1 MKSKTKTT
9 YIGFKCAPEQKEQ
22 IISKCRKYGL
32 SMSEFIRVSCV
43 RSSINIISGIPELTI
58 ELSRIG
64 KKLLTRS
71 LRAVYLH
78 PQSLEA
84 SELARIA
91 DDLDAIKD
99 LITELKE
106 NTIHA
111 DH

>member
-1 MKSKTKTT
+1 MRAGAERTD
-9 YIGFKCAPEQKEQ
+9 YLQMQK
-22 IISKCRKYGL
+22 IWSLHVRIYPGL
-32 SMSEFIRVSCV
+32 LRPQLHQYHKWNP
-43 RSSINIISGIPELTI
+43 RA
-58 ELSRIG
+58 SRIG
-64 KKLLTRS
+64 KNFNQIV
-71 LRAVYLH
+71 RAVYLH

>member
-64 KKLLTRS
+64 KNFNQIV
-71 LRAVYLH
+71 RAVYLH
-78 PQSLEA
+78 PQSLKA

>member
-64 KKLLTRS
+64 KNFNQIV
-71 LRAVYLH
+71 RAVYLH

-99 LITELKE
+99 LMLSMPKS
-106 NTIHA
+106 
-111 DH
+111 

>member
-58 ELSRIG
+58 EI
-64 KKLLTRS
+64 LTRS
-71 LRAVYLH
+71 CEPSICIRNLWKQVSL
-78 PQSLEA
+78 PGSPMIWTQSKIL
-84 SELARIA
+84 SQ
-91 DDLDAIKD
+91 
-99 LITELKE
+99 
-106 NTIHA
+106 N
-111 DH
+111 

>member
-1 MKSKTKTT
+1 MRAGAERTD
-9 YIGFKCAPEQKEQ
+9 YLQMQK
-22 IISKCRKYGL
+22 IWSLHVRIYPGL
-32 SMSEFIRVSCV
+32 

-64 KKLLTRS
+64 KNFNQIV
-71 LRAVYLH
+71 RAVYLH

>member
-1 MKSKTKTT
+1 
-9 YIGFKCAPEQKEQ
+9 
-22 IISKCRKYGL
+22 
-32 SMSEFIRVSCV
+32 MSEFIRVSCV

-64 KKLLTRS
+64 KNFNQIV
-71 LRAVYLH
+71 RAVYLH

-106 NTIHA
+106 EYDPCRSLRSIPVSDQSGESCNTFRGDTVPEELIRYKRL
-111 DH
+111 

>member
-64 KKLLTRS
+64 KNFNQIV
-71 LRAVYLH
+71 RAVYLASGNLWKQVSL
-78 PQSLEA
+78 PGSPMIWTQSKIL
-84 SELARIA
+84 SQ
-91 DDLDAIKD
+91 
-99 LITELKE
+99 
-106 NTIHA
+106 N
-111 DH
+111 

>member
-1 MKSKTKTT
+1 MTLHRQARYVAGKTCNHLAK
-9 YIGFKCAPEQKEQ
+9 GGNRP
-22 IISKCRKYGL
+22 
-32 SMSEFIRVSCV
+32 
-43 RSSINIISGIPELTI
+43 IPELTI

-64 KKLLTRS
+64 KNFNQIV
-71 LRAVYLH
+71 RAVYLH